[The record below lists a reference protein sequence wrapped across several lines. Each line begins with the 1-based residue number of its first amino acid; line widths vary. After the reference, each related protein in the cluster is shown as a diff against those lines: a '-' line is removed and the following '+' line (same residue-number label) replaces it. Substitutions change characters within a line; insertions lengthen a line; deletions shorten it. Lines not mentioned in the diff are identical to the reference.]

1 LEVRAVKRKY
11 VLEEARK
18 TGRPPKI
25 EVLAYNTKED
35 FERVSVGIV
44 ESRGRHGRIRQ
55 PISDRVYLVLEGE
68 GEFCFGDEEGDDE
81 VVTAGKENVVIVSK
95 DTAYDY
101 RGRMRLFLVHTP
113 AYEQDSDVRLDDL
126 WD

>member
-1 LEVRAVKRKY
+1 MKRKY

-18 TGRPPKI
+18 TGRPPEI
-25 EVLAYNTKED
+25 EVFAYNTKED
-35 FERVSVGIV
+35 FEQASVGIV

-68 GEFCFGDEEGDDE
+68 GEFFFGDEEGDDE
-81 VVTAGKENVVIVSK
+81 AVPVGKDDVVIVPK
-95 DTAYDY
+95 DTAYYY

-113 AYEQDSDVRLDDL
+113 AYEQDSDVHLDGL